1 MVAVEVL
8 ENKFFHLHND
18 RISYLFYVMENGQLG
33 HLYYGAFLGEL
44 TKEDFRYM
52 LLRESKSAGTVK
64 YSEALTLGDR
74 AQEYPVYGSSDFRE
88 GAIEVMDGED
98 YLYLDFKFD
107 SYAIEDQKP
116 YDLEMPLSASTENVK
131 VLKVRLKDSDHKL
144 TLTQTYAIFDDVSA
158 IVRSSELTNDGDRSV
173 QISKS

>member
-52 LLRESKSAGTVK
+52 LLRESKSAGTRR
-64 YSEALTLGDR
+64 SR
-74 AQEYPVYGSSDFRE
+74 AGISGLRIIRFPRRR
-88 GAIEVMDGED
+88 
-98 YLYLDFKFD
+98 
-107 SYAIEDQKP
+107 
-116 YDLEMPLSASTENVK
+116 N
-131 VLKVRLKDSDHKL
+131 
-144 TLTQTYAIFDDVSA
+144 
-158 IVRSSELTNDGDRSV
+158 RSHGR
-173 QISKS
+173 